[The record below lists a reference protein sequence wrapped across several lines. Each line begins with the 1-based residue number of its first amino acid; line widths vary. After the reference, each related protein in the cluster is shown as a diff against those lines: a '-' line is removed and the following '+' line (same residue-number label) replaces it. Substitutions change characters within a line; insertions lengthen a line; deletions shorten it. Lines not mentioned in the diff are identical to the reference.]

1 MNSQGYNDA
10 GGAGSVGGLDA
21 AASQN
26 MDLDPYNY
34 EDINKL
40 AEFYYS
46 LMPKNGQICKPLF
59 SLMFTLSVISSFK
72 Q

>member
-46 LMPKNGQICKPLF
+46 LMPKNG
-59 SLMFTLSVISSFK
+59 
-72 Q
+72 